1 MKSIARVTQQLL
13 PLFLILVVSSIMF
26 LPSVNG
32 ASPIIDTGSFIA
44 NSLHIQT
51 GEIVGAYNQNPDWG
65 LHTGTGGRTYRAAVT
80 FNSPFLV
87 APKVT
92 LALSG
97 LDVGGVNNNRIR
109 LEAENITV
117 NGFDIVFI
125 TWYDTVVYA
134 AWATWTAIGG

>member
-1 MKSIARVTQQLL
+1 MARVTRQLL
-13 PLFLILVVSSIMF
+13 LLFLVLVLSSIMF
-26 LPSVNG
+26 LPSVKG
-32 ASPIIDTGSFIA
+32 TSPTIDTGSFIA

-51 GEIVGAYNQNPDWG
+51 GETSAGYQQNPDWT
-65 LHTGTGGRTYRAAVT
+65 LTTGIGVRTYRTAVT

-97 LDVGGVNNNRIR
+97 LDVAAVNNNRIR
-109 LEAENITV
+109 LIAENITV

-125 TWYDTVVYA
+125 TWYDTVIYA
-134 AWATWTAIGG
+134 VWATWTAIGG